1 MYHLAA
7 DTGDTEHQED
17 KAQNQLHSNQRLGTL
32 RAHLI
37 SVGQEGGN
45 DGNGRGDPPGH
56 HGVAQQHMQ
65 VVEEAVNDDHGQGYT
80 VRNAQDLL
88 QHGDSAQAGRTHEH
102 GLHHLGNRP
111 FVVDKGEADLEN
123 PGLPVGLFFTV
134 FTVTADKLFVC
145 HLRSL
150 FLIPNRSFVSL
161 AATVGQ
167 LFVTLLLL
175 CISHANFKKK
185 AQSTA
190 AQLIGLFPREIPLP
204 VCCISASRDHR
215 LI

>member
-7 DTGDTEHQED
+7 DAGDAEHQED

-37 SVGQEGGN
+37 SV
-45 DGNGRGDPPGH
+45 GH

-123 PGLPVGLFFTV
+123 TGLPVGLFFTV

-175 CISHANFKKK
+175 CISHANFKKRPN
-185 AQSTA
+185 
-190 AQLIGLFPREIPLP
+190 QLPR
-204 VCCISASRDHR
+204 S
-215 LI
+215 

>member
-1 MYHLAA
+1 MHHLATDA
-7 DTGDTEHQED
+7 GDAEHQED
-17 KAQNQLHSNQRLGTL
+17 KAQDQLHSDQRLCPL
-32 RAHLI
+32 RPHLI
-37 SVGQEGGN
+37 TALQKRGD
-45 DGNGRGDPPGH
+45 DGNSRGDPAWY
-56 HGVAQQHMQ
+56 HGVAQEDVQII
-65 VVEEAVNDDHGQGYT
+65 EEAVDDNHRQSHT
-80 VRNAQDLL
+80 VLHTQNAL

-123 PGLPVGLFFTV
+123 TGLPVGLFFTV

-185 AQSTA
+185 PN
-190 AQLIGLFPREIPLP
+190 QLPR
-204 VCCISASRDHR
+204 S
-215 LI
+215 